1 MFEIQGKVA
10 IVTGGAN
17 GIGKEAVKA
26 ILKKGGIPVIADFN
40 EDLGNQTAEELNVEF
55 VKVDV
60 SDETQVKE
68 MVSYVVEKYG
78 HLDIMV
84 ANAGIGGGGST
95 LDLPTAEYEK
105 YIGINQNGVFY
116 CSREAIRQMVAQGTG
131 GGVINVSSILGLVG
145 SAGACF
151 YNISKGAVRL
161 MTKSM
166 AVEFAPHNIRVNSI
180 HPGYIIT
187 GMVNEDVAGAEGIEM
202 LKSLHPLSKGIERL
216 GKPEEIA
223 HAIIFAIEN
232 TFMTG
237 AEIVVDGGYTAQ

>member
-1 MFEIQGKVA
+1 
-10 IVTGGAN
+10 
-17 GIGKEAVKA
+17 
-26 ILKKGGIPVIADFN
+26 
-40 EDLGNQTAEELNVEF
+40 
-55 VKVDV
+55 
-60 SDETQVKE
+60 
-68 MVSYVVEKYG
+68 
-78 HLDIMV
+78 
-84 ANAGIGGGGST
+84 
-95 LDLPTAEYEK
+95 
-105 YIGINQNGVFY
+105 
-116 CSREAIRQMVAQGTG
+116 
-131 GGVINVSSILGLVG
+131 
-145 SAGACF
+145 
-151 YNISKGAVRL
+151 

-166 AVEFAPHNIRVNSI
+166 ALEFAPFNIRVNSV